1 MQYIPCCPPNI
12 RENYLNCNIRFN
24 EFSVINI
31 NFTNVK
37 RPKIRAS
44 LHIVLGSNKSA
55 GTHNCSKLCITQFLL
70 HSNLIIWFKILPFWK
85 SVIFQKSIYPKW
97 NHKLIILPVNFFA
110 IPGSSGTCIDLWFH
124 FGYLLFKNYTHTTA
138 SVR

>member
-70 HSNLIIWFKILPFWK
+70 HSNLIIWFKMLPFWK

-97 NHKLIILPVNFFA
+97 NHKMQIDHIACEFFCHSWVFWHLYRFV
-110 IPGSSGTCIDLWFH
+110 ISLW
-124 FGYLLFKNYTHTTA
+124 LFTF
-138 SVR
+138 